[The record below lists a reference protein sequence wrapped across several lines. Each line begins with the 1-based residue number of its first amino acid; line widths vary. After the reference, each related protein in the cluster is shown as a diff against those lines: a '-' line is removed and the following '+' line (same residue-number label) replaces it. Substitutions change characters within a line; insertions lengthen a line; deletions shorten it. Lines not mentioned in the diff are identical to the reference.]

1 LQFYNTRTRSAFL
14 LAVLDKL
21 FFSSFENHQRV
32 WLVSLSMINRAASSA
47 PGKAILFG
55 EHAVVHGAAAIA
67 ATLSD
72 WRIVVSI
79 IVRNSTC
86 RIIYF
91 KKLKPTAM
99 RSLAV
104 LGFLAGSTSKNL
116 QILTTQK
123 RNAYKILQSRPA
135 KKKPNF
141 CRPPHTGKKTTVLL
155 YS

>member
-1 LQFYNTRTRSAFL
+1 
-14 LAVLDKL
+14 
-21 FFSSFENHQRV
+21 
-32 WLVSLSMINRAASSA
+32 MINRAASSA

-55 EHAVVHGAAAIA
+55 EHAVVVHGAAAIA

-72 WRIVVSI
+72 LRIVVSI
-79 IVRNSTC
+79 IGRNSTC

-99 RSLAV
+99 RSLAD

-116 QILTTQK
+116 QISTTQK

-135 KKKPNF
+135 KKNAK
-141 CRPPHTGKKTTVLL
+141 LL
-155 YS
+155 PTATHG